1 VGVFIQNHRD
11 DIRASGSGACLEYHT
26 DTDTVHD
33 TAEDGGKELLFQQRT
48 RLHAL
53 FDEGG
58 DIDFR
63 LQEGIIAV
71 GIVDEPHEN
80 RNGESTDDG
89 LHAEHPAE
97 KIDAEQQQRH
107 VHAEGGHFRF
117 PSPQVVE
124 HHRQAVGASR
134 CEAVRFGEHHGS
146 QRKHETS
153 SQQPAVGDEKINDF
167 FSSDS
172 HIQSFF

>member
-1 VGVFIQNHRD
+1 MHGGTLDDEVDDLALDEDDNPRIHRQAPVAECHHGAEGDGAVHDDDQRTEGNVGVFIQNHRD

-107 VHAEGGHFRF
+107 VHA
-117 PSPQVVE
+117 
-124 HHRQAVGASR
+124 
-134 CEAVRFGEHHGS
+134 
-146 QRKHETS
+146 
-153 SQQPAVGDEKINDF
+153 
-167 FSSDS
+167 
-172 HIQSFF
+172 